1 MRKGICIGFVISN
14 FLIIPA
20 VRIFGNG
27 FGTTARTEFPQNMA
41 VKRDAAPIATAV
53 SCTIDVEGIGPSE
66 YGQHELHDVRLTVLE
81 VVRGDK
87 AWEIIKAADAANK
100 PADTGLEYFL
110 VRVRF
115 EYSVQGSQG
124 SIPYTM
130 KQGCFKLYSADNKN
144 YPIPSV
150 TSPKP
155 ELIGREFYAGSSYE
169 GWMPFVAAINDNPT
183 MFYTAGSVWFRF

>member
-14 FLIIPA
+14 LLIIPA

-27 FGTTARTEFPQNMA
+27 LRTTAPAEFPQNTA

-66 YGQHELHDVRLTVLE
+66 YGQHELHDVKLTVLE

-87 AWEIIKAADAANK
+87 AWEIIRAADAANK

-124 SIPYTM
+124 SIPYTV

-169 GWMPFVAAINDNPT
+169 GWIPFVAAINDNPT

>member
-14 FLIIPA
+14 LLIIPA

-27 FGTTARTEFPQNMA
+27 LRTTARTEFPQNTA
-41 VKRDAAPIATAV
+41 VKRDAALIATAV

-66 YGQHELHDVRLTVLE
+66 YGQHELHDVKLTVLE

-87 AWEIIKAADAANK
+87 AWEIIRAADAENK

-144 YPIPSV
+144 CLLSRIYEYIPAPV
-150 TSPKP
+150 NRQAYDRVQ
-155 ELIGREFYAGSSYE
+155 LQQL
-169 GWMPFVAAINDNPT
+169 
-183 MFYTAGSVWFRF
+183 

>member
-1 MRKGICIGFVISN
+1 M
-14 FLIIPA
+14 
-20 VRIFGNG
+20 FGNG
-27 FGTTARTEFPQNMA
+27 IGTTARTEFPQNTA
-41 VKRDAAPIATAV
+41 VARDAVPIASAV

-66 YGQHELHDVRLTVLE
+66 YGQHELHDVKLTVLE

-110 VRVRF
+110 VRLRF

-130 KQGCFKLYSADNKN
+130 KQGTFKLYSADNKN
-144 YPIPSV
+144 YPIPSI

-155 ELIGREFYAGSSYE
+155 ELIGREFYPGSSYE
-169 GWMPFVAAINDNPT
+169 GWIPFVAAISDTPT

>member
-1 MRKGICIGFVISN
+1 MYDASVSAWTRNPRK
-14 FLIIPA
+14 
-20 VRIFGNG
+20 
-27 FGTTARTEFPQNMA
+27 
-41 VKRDAAPIATAV
+41 AAPIAAAV

-66 YGQHELHDVRLTVLE
+66 YGQHELHDVKLTVLE

-87 AWEIIKAADAANK
+87 AWEIIRAADAANK

-169 GWMPFVAAINDNPT
+169 GWIPFVAAINDNPT